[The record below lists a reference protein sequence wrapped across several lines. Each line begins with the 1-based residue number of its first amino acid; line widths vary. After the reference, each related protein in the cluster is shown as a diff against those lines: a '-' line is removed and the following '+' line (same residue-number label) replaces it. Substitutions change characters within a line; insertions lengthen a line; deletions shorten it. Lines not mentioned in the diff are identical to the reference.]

1 MSIWHR
7 DKLNPFIGHT
17 IHISLGQ
24 SLTSKQQIVNSV
36 LFMYC
41 LLWSTVGQ
49 TESTQALLKI
59 LTPFLS
65 RNINQLSWSLNTFR
79 EERSCFLL
87 HFLSIR
93 GGRQINVHF
102 FLQPGTCLVS
112 HNLDPSVWVINYFIT
127 IVMDERKLIKIFWR
141 HVSIRKLQ
149 ISCKVPYSY
158 FYNFWMDV

>member
-1 MSIWHR
+1 MLIKLERKQVHR
-7 DKLNPFIGHT
+7 KEKYPSGFSDSRCFKVPRIPT
-17 IHISLGQ
+17 ILTLEFRFLESFYWRYYTYLFGSGQ

-79 EERSCFLL
+79 EERSYFLL

-102 FLQPGTCLVS
+102 FLQPGTCV
-112 HNLDPSVWVINYFIT
+112 T
-127 IVMDERKLIKIFWR
+127 
-141 HVSIRKLQ
+141 
-149 ISCKVPYSY
+149 
-158 FYNFWMDV
+158 